1 MTELQLKVMRVLW
14 DRKEVT
20 ASDVQAA
27 LKPEHDLAATTVS
40 TLLARMAKRG
50 DVSMRRE
57 GRQFFY
63 SARIAEADITAR
75 KLSEVANLLFSGSA
89 AAAISH
95 LLDSTSLDASELRA
109 LQKQIAEKEAT
120 AAGKRRK

>member
-1 MTELQLKVMRVLW
+1 MTELQLKVMRILW
-14 DRKEVT
+14 DRGEVS

-27 LKPEHDLAATTVS
+27 LRPAHDLAATTVS

-50 DVSMRRE
+50 DISMRRA

-63 SARIAEADITAR
+63 SALIAESDITSR
-75 KLSEVANLLFSGSA
+75 KLTEVADLLFSGSA

-95 LLDSTSLDASELRA
+95 LLDSTSLDAEELKA
-109 LQKQIAEKEAT
+109 LQKQIAEKEAAT
-120 AAGKRRK
+120 ARRGRK

>member
-1 MTELQLKVMRVLW
+1 MTDLQLKVLRILW
-14 DRKEVT
+14 DRGERS

-27 LKPEHDLAATTVS
+27 LRPAHDLAATTVS

-50 DVSMRRE
+50 DISMRRS

-63 SARIAEADITAR
+63 SARIAESDISAR
-75 KLSEVANLLFSGSA
+75 KLTEVADLLFAGSA

-95 LLDSTSLDASELRA
+95 LLDSTSLDAEELKG
-109 LQKQIAEKEAT
+109 LQKQIAEKEA
-120 AAGKRRK
+120 AAKGRVRK